1 MQDPMSGFKKDW
13 NEAQDRM
20 TAWWQGRPVD
30 RVPASVFAPHQPAHP
45 RATAYIDT
53 APEKYTDPE
62 TVFNN
67 LEYNLERTYWGG
79 EAFPSH
85 FVYFGP
91 LFCTAYFGA
100 APVFT
105 EATTWYEPCCR
116 NLEDLQALRFD
127 PDHPWWQATLRMTQ
141 LSLDRAQGR
150 YLTQW
155 NGEIMAVMDVIA
167 GVLGIEPTLEAM
179 IEHPEIIHAVRD
191 RMSVWSRQTFDAGFA
206 LFQGRQAGDIDWMGL
221 WTPGRVVSSQ
231 CDMCAMISPEMFRDF
246 VVPELTDL
254 YNHLDY
260 GIYHLDGPDA
270 IRHVD
275 ELLKIEKLHL
285 IQWVAG
291 TKMGNPQFTNPLNWI
306 DLFRKIQ
313 NGGKKVIVYCS
324 PEQVKPLLDKLAR
337 ERIYL
342 CVYCPDET
350 AAGKVLNELDHIGM

>member
-1 MQDPMSGFKKDW
+1 MNDSVCVFKKDW
-13 NEAQDRM
+13 REAQDRM
-20 TAWWQGRPVD
+20 TAWWQGCPVD
-30 RVPASVFAPHQPAHP
+30 RVPASVFAPHPPVHP
-45 RATAYIDT
+45 RTTTYIDK

-67 LEYNLERTYWGG
+67 LEYNLERTFWGG

-100 APVFT
+100 TPVFRND
-105 EATTWYEPCCR
+105 TTWYEPCCQNLQDLLNLKFNR
-116 NLEDLQALRFD
+116 NNE
-127 PDHPWWQATLRMTQ
+127 WWRAVLHMTQ
-141 LSLDRAQGR
+141 LSLNRAEGR

-179 IEHPEIIHAVRD
+179 IEHPEIIHTVRH
-191 RMSVWSRQTFDAGFA
+191 RMSAWSRQTFDDGFA
-206 LFQGRQAGDIDWMGL
+206 MCKDRQEGSIDWMSL
-221 WTPGRVVSSQ
+221 WSPGRVVSSQ
-231 CDMCAMISPEMFRDF
+231 CDMSAMISPAMFRDF

-254 YNHLDY
+254 YNHLDF

-275 ELLKIEKLHL
+275 ELLKIEKLDL
-285 IQWVAG
+285 IQWVPG
-291 TKMGNPQFTNPLNWI
+291 TKIGDPQFTNPLNWI

-313 NGGKKVIVYCS
+313 EGGKKVIVYCA
-324 PEQVKPLLDKLAR
+324 PDQVKPILNKLAR
-337 ERIYL
+337 DRIYL

-350 AAGKVLNELDHIGM
+350 AAENVLSELDHIGM